1 LSPERVTFWVLTAN
15 MLVMMAVALAV
26 WGLAG

>member
-1 LSPERVTFWVLTAN
+1 MSPERVTFWVLTAN